1 VSSGGIITKTNLVF
15 KEGYQAHLAKII
27 KKKTKI
33 ITRAGGMISNYA
45 YAKKIVENNSVDLI
59 NVARRFINDPTWL
72 IKLQK
77 KPHISDQY
85 KKCF

>member
-1 VSSGGIITKTNLVF
+1 
-15 KEGYQAHLAKII
+15 
-27 KKKTKI
+27 
-33 ITRAGGMISNYA
+33 MISNYA

-77 KPHISDQY
+77 NHIFQINTKNVF
-85 KKCF
+85 KKK